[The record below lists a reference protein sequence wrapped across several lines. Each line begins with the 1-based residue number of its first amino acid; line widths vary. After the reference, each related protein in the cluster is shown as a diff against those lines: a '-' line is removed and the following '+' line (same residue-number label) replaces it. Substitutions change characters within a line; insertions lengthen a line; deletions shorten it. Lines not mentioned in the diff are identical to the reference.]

1 MGSPGSTSGDIQVS
15 EVRIIPI
22 RSSDGLVAFASCII
36 NRMLRLDNIGIVS
49 KADGSYRL
57 SYPTKKLSNGQNYY
71 YFYPIS
77 REVGDAIQKSITEKF
92 EELIKERINYGDY
105 EE

>member
-1 MGSPGSTSGDIQVS
+1 MAYPASSIFIS

-22 RSSDGLVAFASCII
+22 RSNDGLVAFASCVLNGI
-36 NRMLRLDNIGIVS
+36 LRLDNIGIIS

-57 SYPTKKLSNGQNYY
+57 SYPTKKLSNGQNYH
-71 YFYPIS
+71 YFHPITQ
-77 REVGDAIQKSITEKF
+77 EAGETLQEAITKKF
-92 EELIKERINYGDY
+92 EELVKERINDYGL